1 MPNLRIYG
9 SILLCLVL
17 TACTFPWSK
26 KTPVSPPKHRKT
38 GNVPA
43 HHVPA
48 KKGPTPAPKIASP
61 VIGSPVK
68 AGLANRPEDVQAVV
82 KAAGDNLRQL
92 SKEQAQGALNELKPG
107 TSTDNPQE
115 EITEMLI
122 NTTTMD
128 QALQILKTLQGSKH
142 E

>member
-1 MPNLRIYG
+1 MHL
-9 SILLCLVL
+9 SLV
-17 TACTFPWSK
+17 K
-26 KTPVSPPKHRKT
+26 KTPISPPKHQKT
-38 GNVPA
+38 GNAPA

-48 KKGPTPAPKIASP
+48 KKGPTPAPKVASP

-68 AGLANRPEDVQAVV
+68 AGVANRPEDVQAVV

-107 TSTDNPQE
+107 TSTDNPQK
-115 EITEMLI
+115 EIIEMLM

>member
-1 MPNLRIYG
+1 
-9 SILLCLVL
+9 V
-17 TACTFPWSK
+17 
-26 KTPVSPPKHRKT
+26 
-38 GNVPA
+38 
-43 HHVPA
+43 
-48 KKGPTPAPKIASP
+48 ASP

-68 AGLANRPEDVQAVV
+68 AGVANRPEDVQAVV

-122 NTTTMD
+122 DTTTMD
-128 QALQILKTLQGSKH
+128 QALQILKTLQRSKQ

>member
-1 MPNLRIYG
+1 MPNLRIHG

-17 TACTFPWSK
+17 TACTCPWAK
-26 KTPVSPPKHRKT
+26 KTHVNPPKHQKT
-38 GNVPA
+38 ENVPP

-48 KKGPTPAPKIASP
+48 KKGPTPAPKVASP

-68 AGLANRPEDVQAVV
+68 AGVANRPEDVQAVV

-122 NTTTMD
+122 DTTTMD
-128 QALQILKTLQGSKH
+128 QALQILKTLQRSKQ

>member
-1 MPNLRIYG
+1 
-9 SILLCLVL
+9 V
-17 TACTFPWSK
+17 
-26 KTPVSPPKHRKT
+26 
-38 GNVPA
+38 
-43 HHVPA
+43 
-48 KKGPTPAPKIASP
+48 ASP
-61 VIGSPVK
+61 VINSPVK
-68 AGLANRPEDVQAVV
+68 TSVANRQEDVQAVV

-107 TSTDNPQE
+107 TSTDHPQE

-128 QALQILKTLQGSKH
+128 QALQILKTLQRSRQ